1 MVGGV
6 EEGGGEKL
14 RNSNDVERVFVSVG
28 FDLLMST
35 NFELIIK
42 NITLFKEKTTIATK
56 LED

>member
-28 FDLLMST
+28 FDYFNLKELT
-35 NFELIIK
+35 NL
-42 NITLFKEKTTIATK
+42 N
-56 LED
+56 